1 MADLRAIGNKIRTLI
16 DSAVKRDQAVTGLAG
31 AAWAALAAAFRQMPI
46 ELQRIIFLAINK
58 AIDRLGADTDV
69 AYAIGKQGDR
79 RSAPATKAPFSC
91 SMTSSRRR
99 SFEMSLAMPS

>member
-46 ELQRIIFLAINK
+46 ELQRIIFLAIN
-58 AIDRLGADTDV
+58 TDV